1 MNHFSSYSFEHNPDW
16 TKSYS
21 SQPEIHEYLGKV
33 ANKYDIVK
41 DIEFGKKVMKTTWNE
56 AISKWIVDLENG
68 EVT

>member
-33 ANKYDIVK
+33 ANKYD
-41 DIEFGKKVMKTTWNE
+41 
-56 AISKWIVDLENG
+56 SKRYRIWKESYENNLE
-68 EVT
+68 